1 MQSFKHKP
9 NPPLPKVT
17 QSFKQET
24 NKPNRT
30 KLINL
35 CLTLMT
41 TTDTFAAHCS
51 KLVGEMNT
59 SVRCDMGSSRTSQ
72 FWQ

>member
-9 NPPLPKVT
+9 NPPMPKLT

-24 NKPNRT
+24 NKPNHT

-35 CLTLMT
+35 FYFLYFIFILFN
-41 TTDTFAAHCS
+41 DD
-51 KLVGEMNT
+51 
-59 SVRCDMGSSRTSQ
+59 VRQAGA
-72 FWQ
+72 